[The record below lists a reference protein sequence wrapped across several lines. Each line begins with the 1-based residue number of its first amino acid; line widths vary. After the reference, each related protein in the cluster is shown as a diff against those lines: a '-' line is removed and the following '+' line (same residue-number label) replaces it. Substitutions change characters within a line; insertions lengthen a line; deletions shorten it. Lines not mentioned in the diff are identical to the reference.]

1 MLRSSWQ
8 KVGIDVELVSFPAQ
22 TILSDMLIP
31 REFDAVLTELDAS
44 QTADPDPYSFW
55 HDSQAETGQNYSGYE
70 DRNISIWLEQARITA
85 NKERRQEL
93 YRDFQFRF
101 RDQVPA
107 LMLYHPVFT
116 YAISSDVQGA
126 SVGPIF
132 DPSDR
137 FANIGD
143 WFLLVRRGFS
153 SAEES

>member
-1 MLRSSWQ
+1 
-8 KVGIDVELVSFPAQ
+8 
-22 TILSDMLIP
+22 
-31 REFDAVLTELDAS
+31 
-44 QTADPDPYSFW
+44 
-55 HDSQAETGQNYSGYE
+55 
-70 DRNISIWLEQARITA
+70 
-85 NKERRQEL
+85 
-93 YRDFQFRF
+93 
-101 RDQVPA
+101 
-107 LMLYHPVFT
+107 MLYHPVFT